1 MSTRT
6 EIAAAASAVAGLNVS
21 PYFRQSLKSG
31 DGFVRLASRVRGD
44 NGFGWIDTWEVWVAL
59 PSNVP
64 DAEKWLETHLEDLMD
79 SLDTE
84 LVVTSAAPAE
94 LALPSTN
101 VNGLIVAGTREG

>member
-6 EIAAAASAVAGLNVS
+6 EIAAAASAVVGLNVS
-21 PYFRQSLKSG
+21 PNFRQSLKSG

-59 PSNVP
+59 PQDVV
-64 DAEKWLETHLEDLMD
+64 AGEKWLETNLQDLMD
-79 SLDTE
+79 ALDEE

-94 LALPSTN
+94 LALPQAT